1 MLPAHR
7 RTRSLVA
14 TGVSHVGGYTPTGH
28 RSLST
33 VVSGQYSMPFPHT
46 LRASL
51 IAKSKGLRV
60 SEVERHASR

>member
-7 RTRSLVA
+7 RARSLVA
-14 TGVSHVGGYTPTGH
+14 TGVSHVGCYTPTGH
-28 RSLST
+28 SPFAINQLF

-60 SEVERHASR
+60 